1 MKIGDL
7 VKLKK
12 WCRNSGR
19 WAIITEAPDCL
30 NCAKIIYLDDG
41 TVESAL
47 KNNLEVIS
55 ECR

>member
-1 MKIGDL
+1 MKVGDL
-7 VKLKK
+7 VKLKR
-12 WCRNSGR
+12 WCRNSDR

-30 NCAKIIYLDDG
+30 NCAKIIFLDDG
-41 TVESAL
+41 SIESAL